1 VSVQRTHE
9 VYPGTDD
16 VEFDP
21 SVLGHARMVMDAM
34 LVDGQVVPLL
44 GAGVNLCGRTAGDA
58 FIRGQLLPD
67 GDELAAE
74 LAKKV
79 PAYPREVLGDLL
91 RVSQCVQGKRG
102 WQVLYRTL
110 HGLFDHDYP
119 PTDLHTF
126 LAEMPGRIAA
136 MDQPPRDSHLLFV
149 TTNFDDVLERAL
161 EQANEPFDLV
171 WYVAQGAHMG
181 RFMHQPPTGEAQVI
195 EDPDRYVTP
204 FDLTKRSVVLKIH
217 GAIDRASADNDSFV
231 ITEDNYIEYLTR
243 TDVRRLIPK
252 PLVAKL
258 RTSSILFLGYSMR
271 DWNLRAIFHR
281 IWHEERLGWTS
292 WAIRR
297 PLPDPR
303 ADAAGS
309 AEDRELARY
318 ALLEA
323 ELEEGF
329 WNDRGVDIFDVDLAE
344 YTRALRRA
352 AALVSE
358 PVLR

>member
-1 VSVQRTHE
+1 MGGHA
-9 VYPGTDD
+9 D
-16 VEFDP
+16 VDAT
-21 SVLGHARMVMDAM
+21 VLGHAQMVMDAM

-44 GAGVNLCGRTAGDA
+44 GAGVNLCGRTDGDT
-58 FIRGQLLPD
+58 FLRGQLLPD

-110 HGLFDHDYP
+110 HGLLDHDYP

-126 LAEMPGRIAA
+126 LAEIPGRIAA
-136 MDQPPRDSHLLFV
+136 LDHPPRDSHMLFV

-161 EQANEPFDLV
+161 DYAGEPYDLV
-171 WYVAQGAHMG
+171 WYVAQGANTG
-181 RFMHQPPTGEAQVI
+181 RFMHQPPSGPAQLI
-195 EDPDRYVTP
+195 DDPDTYVTP

-217 GAIDRASADNDSFV
+217 GAIDRGTADNDSFV
-231 ITEDNYIEYLTR
+231 ITEDNYIDYLTR

-258 RTSSILFLGYSMR
+258 RTSSILFLGYSMQ

-297 PLPDPR
+297 PLPPLSSDVAPSDEAVEQRRR
-303 ADAAGS
+303 AT
-309 AEDRELARY
+309 
-318 ALLEA
+318 LEA

-329 WNDRGVDIFDVDLAE
+329 WNDRGVDILDVELSD
-344 YTRALRRA
+344 YTTALRRA
-352 AALVSE
+352 ADLLTE
-358 PVLR
+358 PIRA

>member
-1 VSVQRTHE
+1 LTAVSIELTPE
-9 VYPGTDD
+9 YDI
-16 VEFDP
+16 DP
-21 SVLGHARMVMDAM
+21 TVLGHAHMVMDAM

-44 GAGVNLCGRTAGDA
+44 GAGVNLCGRTTGDA
-58 FIRGQLLPD
+58 FTRGVLLPD

-102 WQVLYRTL
+102 WQVLYGTL
-110 HGLFDHDYP
+110 HGLLDHDYP

-126 LAEMPGRIAA
+126 LAQIPRRIEEMDR
-136 MDQPPRDSHLLFV
+136 PPRESHLLYV

-161 EQANEPFDLV
+161 DQAGEPYDLV
-171 WYVAQGAHMG
+171 WYVAQGTHTG
-181 RFMHQPPTGEAQVI
+181 RFMHQPPSGEAVVI
-195 EDPDRYVTP
+195 EDPDLYVTP
-204 FDLTKRSVVLKIH
+204 FDLTQRSVVLKIH

-243 TDVRRLIPK
+243 TDVRRLLPK

-258 RTSSILFLGYSMR
+258 RTSSILFLGYSLQ

-297 PLPDPR
+297 PLPAPADR
-303 ADAAGS
+303 ALHGV
-309 AEDRELARY
+309 EERERRRCAHLQ
-318 ALLEA
+318 A

-344 YTRALRRA
+344 YTRALRCA
-352 AALVSE
+352 AAIVTDGSHT
-358 PVLR
+358 